1 MLLFSFVKYYSQCQI
16 TASRILI
23 YHNLKTAKIFD
34 LINLQF
40 TPAHTVNG
48 STPKWQNEGYVT
60 HQRKMKNVQTKSNL
74 TLKARCFI
82 VINIFKEIIRKTFSI
97 SKFKEL
103 VESDIVNDF

>member
-48 STPKWQNEGYVT
+48 STPKWENEGYVT
-60 HQRKMKNVQTKSNL
+60 HQRKMKNAQTKSYL
-74 TLKARCFI
+74 TLKLAI
-82 VINIFKEIIRKTFSI
+82 LLKILSYMYSPSFK
-97 SKFKEL
+97 L
-103 VESDIVNDF
+103 

>member
-40 TPAHTVNG
+40 TPAHYSERKYPKVAKRRICH
-48 STPKWQNEGYVT
+48 TPKKNEERT
-60 HQRKMKNVQTKSNL
+60 N
-74 TLKARCFI
+74 
-82 VINIFKEIIRKTFSI
+82 
-97 SKFKEL
+97 KEL
-103 VESDIVNDF
+103 SDSETS